1 MNMRKIHIPEIFS
14 VLAAALLLAAA
25 CGSDNGSAGDGWA
38 DGSDLPDG
46 GDWGFDPFGDDM
58 SGSDLPDAPHDPG
71 EPEEICADVTL
82 TVTPPIPTV
91 VIILD
96 QSGSMDSEFGDTDR
110 WNAVRNSLLDMPDA
124 PGGLI
129 YDLDEIIAFGLA
141 LYTSNSGA
149 PPCPI
154 VEWMPPAIGNYGTIE
169 DVYEDEEPLRDT
181 PTGESIDAVTDML
194 LGIGWEH
201 SAAYILTTDGEPDTC
216 ANPSPDTEA
225 EREAARAVT
234 VNAVHRAFSLGI
246 DTYVI
251 SVGEG
256 SVSAAHLQDIANA
269 GLGITPPDPDA
280 PYWEAGDEDDLSEA
294 LRSIVGDALPCIF
307 ELNGRIT
314 ALEDACFGTVVLNGR
329 ELPCDDPNGWHAV
342 DETHIEL
349 TGEACE
355 EIQSGEPVDLSASF
369 PCDIATLY

>member
-1 MNMRKIHIPEIFS
+1 MSKIPIPRVFS
-14 VLAAALLLAAA
+14 ALAAALLLAAA
-25 CGSDNGSAGDGWA
+25 CGSDNGTVGDGWA
-38 DGSDLPDG
+38 DGSDVPDS
-46 GDWGFDPFGDDM
+46 GDWVFDPFGDDTA
-58 SGSDLPDAPHDPG
+58 GADWPDAPHDPG

-91 VIILD
+91 VIIVD
-96 QSGSMDSEFGDTDR
+96 QSGSMDDPFDDTDR
-110 WNAVRNSLLDMPDA
+110 WNAVRNSLLDMPED

-129 YDLDEIIAFGLA
+129 YDLHEIIAFGLA
-141 LYTSNSGA
+141 LYTSDSGD

-154 VEWMPPAIGNYGTIE
+154 VEWMAPAIGNYDTIAGYYG
-169 DVYEDEEPLRDT
+169 DDEVVPLQDT
-181 PTGESIDAVTDML
+181 PTGESIDAVTDL
-194 LGIGWEH
+194 LLDIGWEH
-201 SAAYILTTDGEPDTC
+201 SAAFILATDGEPDTC

-246 DTYVI
+246 STYVI

-256 SVSAAHLQDIANA
+256 LVSAAHLQDIANA

-280 PYWEAGDEDDLSEA
+280 PFWEAGGDDELREA

-314 ALEDACFGTVVLNGR
+314 AMEEACFGTVVLNGR
-329 ELPCDDPNGWHAV
+329 ELPCDDPDGWHAV

-355 EIQSGEPVDLSASF
+355 EIQSGEPVDLSATF